1 MDYADLTRNRQ
12 DWQNDEYLY
21 QGIIDLWL
29 EVLHSFLR
37 QSAMISVSLIS
48 IVDDDE
54 SVRESL
60 EGLLKSVGFRVE
72 AFALATDFLNS
83 QALQATDC
91 LILDVR
97 MPGMSGPELQR
108 QLIASQ
114 HSIPIVFI
122 TAHGDDAVRARVL
135 GDGAVDC
142 LLKPFNEDALLN
154 AVNAALERVWSE
166 IRQCFREGAKN
177 DALNHA
183 SPQEAIEHHAIYL
196 C

>member
-1 MDYADLTRNRQ
+1 MN
-12 DWQNDEYLY
+12 
-21 QGIIDLWL
+21 
-29 EVLHSFLR
+29 
-37 QSAMISVSLIS
+37 SASLIS

-60 EGLLKSVGFRVE
+60 EGLLKSVGFRAV
-72 AFALATDFLNS
+72 AFALATDFLDS
-83 QALQATDC
+83 RMLDATDC

-108 QLIASQ
+108 KLIASQ

-122 TAHGDDAVRARVL
+122 TAHGDEAVRARVL

-154 AVNAALERVWSE
+154 AVNAALSE
-166 IRQCFREGAKN
+166 SGAKS
-177 DALNHA
+177 D
-183 SPQEAIEHHAIYL
+183 SVSEKERKTMR
-196 C
+196 

>member
-1 MDYADLTRNRQ
+1 
-12 DWQNDEYLY
+12 
-21 QGIIDLWL
+21 
-29 EVLHSFLR
+29 
-37 QSAMISVSLIS
+37 MISVSLIS

-60 EGLLKSVGFRVE
+60 EGLFKSVGFRVE
-72 AFALATDFLNS
+72 AFALAVDFLNS
-83 QALQATDC
+83 KALHATDC

-114 HSIPIVFI
+114 RSIPIIFI

-142 LLKPFNEDALLN
+142 LLKPFNEDVLLN
-154 AVNAALERVWSE
+154 AVNAALGQAGAESESVSERGE
-166 IRQCFREGAKN
+166 TM
-177 DALNHA
+177 H
-183 SPQEAIEHHAIYL
+183 
-196 C
+196 

>member
-1 MDYADLTRNRQ
+1 
-12 DWQNDEYLY
+12 
-21 QGIIDLWL
+21 
-29 EVLHSFLR
+29 
-37 QSAMISVSLIS
+37 MISVSLIS

-72 AFALATDFLNS
+72 AFALAADFLNS
-83 QALQATDC
+83 QALHATDC

-108 QLIASQ
+108 ELIASH

-122 TAHGDDAVRARVL
+122 TAHGDEAVRARVL
-135 GDGAVDC
+135 AGGAVDC

-154 AVNAALERVWSE
+154 AVNAALGESSAEFDSVIEKER
-166 IRQCFREGAKN
+166 KTM
-177 DALNHA
+177 
-183 SPQEAIEHHAIYL
+183 P
-196 C
+196 

>member
-1 MDYADLTRNRQ
+1 
-12 DWQNDEYLY
+12 
-21 QGIIDLWL
+21 
-29 EVLHSFLR
+29 
-37 QSAMISVSLIS
+37 MISVSLIS

-72 AFALATDFLNS
+72 AFALAGDFLNS
-83 QALQATDC
+83 KALHATDC

-114 HSIPIVFI
+114 HSIPIIFI
-122 TAHGDDAVRARVL
+122 TAHGDEAVRARVL

-142 LLKPFNEDALLN
+142 LLKPFNEDVLLN
-154 AVNAALERVWSE
+154 AVNAALGRAGSR
-166 IRQCFREGAKN
+166 IRKCFRKDGNRCAKSRQSRRSN
-177 DALNHA
+177 RA
-183 SPQEAIEHHAIYL
+183 SKLFISVN
-196 C
+196 